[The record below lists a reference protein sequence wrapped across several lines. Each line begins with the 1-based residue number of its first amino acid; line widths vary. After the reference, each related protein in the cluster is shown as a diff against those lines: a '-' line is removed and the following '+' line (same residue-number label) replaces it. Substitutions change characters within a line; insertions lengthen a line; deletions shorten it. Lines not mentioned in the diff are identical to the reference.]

1 MRDCGRGGKWWE
13 KIAPI
18 EHGEHRA
25 QHDHADGQAQDP
37 TRHVV
42 LEDVVRDALRLAD
55 FSSAFATRMRSLP
68 LTRVRTLAAAL
79 ILA

>member
-1 MRDCGRGGKWWE
+1 MPHCSLGDE
-13 KIAPI
+13 LQEPLSVPPFV
-18 EHGEHRA
+18 E
-25 QHDHADGQAQDP
+25 
-37 TRHVV
+37 V

-55 FSSAFATRMRSLP
+55 FLRAFATRMRSLP